1 MKTPKPTFTNGFGSF
16 RYDIS
21 FLWDDLNA
29 ENIRNGN
36 ELPVYHLDHAVDRV
50 DPLDRSGDSLV
61 AQRRK
66 SNNRLRQTFER
77 KLVETAHF
85 QNKDTVLQ

>member
-1 MKTPKPTFTNGFGSF
+1 MVS
-16 RYDIS
+16 
-21 FLWDDLNA
+21 LWDDLDA
-29 ENIRNGN
+29 ENIRDGN
-36 ELPVYHLDHAVDRV
+36 TLPVRHLDHAVDRV

>member
-1 MKTPKPTFTNGFGSF
+1 MLEYHSVFCKKVYVKIKTILAIYVRPFCCM
-16 RYDIS
+16 
-21 FLWDDLNA
+21 A
-29 ENIRNGN
+29 
-36 ELPVYHLDHAVDRV
+36 HLLA
-50 DPLDRSGDSLV
+50 RSEDSI

-85 QNKDTVLQ
+85 QNKDAVLQ